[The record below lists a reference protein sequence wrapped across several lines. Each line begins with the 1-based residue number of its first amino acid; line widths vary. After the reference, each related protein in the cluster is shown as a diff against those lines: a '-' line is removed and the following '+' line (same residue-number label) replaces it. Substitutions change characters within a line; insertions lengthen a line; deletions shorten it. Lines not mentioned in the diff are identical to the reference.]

1 MTRRPGP
8 HGPAKLGATL
18 ARVLR
23 SWAVVSIA
31 LAVAAAEAE
40 ADDSG
45 DAARPPEPAAAAAEA
60 RKLSPR
66 TDAVMAAYSA
76 MYDGDLTTQD
86 LRVRAGAPL
95 VRGDSFGLGL
105 LLGYDL
111 THWGFTAQSGEGD
124 LALHRF
130 EATLG
135 GGGALAPG
143 RSLRASLGVAYGSDL
158 RDATWSA
165 LQLTSSAMVHWVL
178 GPDDAIVVGAV
189 YTSTAE
195 LLPVLPIFGYV
206 HQRNG
211 SPVRIDIFI
220 PKHVRAEYDLHP
232 CIRGALGVEV
242 LGNTWIA
249 QWMQS
254 QGTVKRAGG
263 TAFGELG
270 FRLTPRTRLEAR
282 LGLAVMRNTL
292 PALAGV
298 MHENALRPG
307 SFAQLALRFVP

>member
-1 MTRRPGP
+1 MLRPLIV
-8 HGPAKLGATL
+8 A
-18 ARVLR
+18 
-23 SWAVVSIA
+23 SIA
-31 LAVAAAEAE
+31 FAAAAGEAE

-45 DAARPPEPAAAAAEA
+45 DAPRPPQPAAAEA

-76 MYDGDLTTQD
+76 MYDGELTTQD
-86 LRVRAGAPL
+86 LRARAGAPL

-105 LLGYDL
+105 LLGYGM
-111 THWGFTAQSGEGD
+111 THWGFTTDGGD
-124 LALHRF
+124 DSLALHRF

-143 RSLRASLGVAYGSDL
+143 RSLRVSLGTAYASDL

-195 LLPVLPIFGYV
+195 FLPVLPILGYV
-206 HQRNG
+206 HQRSG
-211 SPVRIDIFI
+211 SPFRLDIFI
-220 PKHVRAEYDLHP
+220 PRHVRAEYQLHP
-232 CIRGALGVEV
+232 CIRGALGIEV

-249 QWMQS
+249 RWMQS
-254 QGTVKRAGG
+254 QDTVRRAGG
-263 TAFGELG
+263 TVFGEVG
-270 FRLTPRTRLEAR
+270 FRLTARTRLEVR
-282 LGLAVMRNTL
+282 LGLAVMRHTL
-292 PALAGV
+292 PPGLADA
-298 MHENALRPG
+298 MREHALRPAG
-307 SFAQLALRFVP
+307 FAQLALLFVP

>member
-1 MTRRPGP
+1 MLRP
-8 HGPAKLGATL
+8 L
-18 ARVLR
+18 V
-23 SWAVVSIA
+23 VVSVV

-45 DAARPPEPAAAAAEA
+45 DAPRPPEPAAAAEA

-76 MYDGDLTTQD
+76 MYDGELTTQD

-105 LLGYDL
+105 LLGYGA
-111 THWGFTAQSGEGD
+111 THWGFTTDGD
-124 LALHRF
+124 DDGLTLHRF

-135 GGGALAPG
+135 GGGALVPG
-143 RSLRASLGVAYGSDL
+143 RSLRVSLGTAYASDL

-178 GPDDAIVVGAV
+178 GPDDAIVIGAV

-195 LLPVLPIFGYV
+195 LLPVLPILGYV

-211 SPVRIDIFI
+211 SPFRLDIFI
-220 PKHVRAEYDLHP
+220 PKHIRAEYELHP
-232 CIRGALGVEV
+232 CIRGAVGVEI
-242 LGNTWIA
+242 LNNTWIA

-254 QGTVKRAGG
+254 QETVKRVGG
-263 TAFGELG
+263 TMFGELA
-270 FRLTPRTRLEAR
+270 FRLTPRIRLEAR
-282 LGLAVMRNTL
+282 LGLAVMRHTL
-292 PALAGV
+292 PGALADAMREHAV
-298 MHENALRPG
+298 RPA
-307 SFAQLALRFVP
+307 SFAQLALLFVP